1 MLKEVL
7 VGLAYMKMLVRMRIE
22 SEPSKK
28 RGFLISAKIFHQ
40 ARSFFLHVLQVKSQ
54 SGVTVSRE
62 LVSK

>member
-22 SEPSKK
+22 SEPSTK

-40 ARSFFLHVLQVKSQ
+40 WPPSKKFFF
-54 SGVTVSRE
+54 TCAT
-62 LVSK
+62 SKEPVRCDGQ